1 MNARPE
7 DERMDRLVEAVQ
19 QTNLLLEGVR
29 ITLTQI
35 SERSIDHE
43 DRLRVLEKW
52 RHNLT
57 PILAALTF
65 LSGAV
70 FSEMVQRMLF
80 H

>member
-1 MNARPE
+1 MNPRPE